1 MEAWLKHKLKKV
13 NSLQTRTVVIHFVV
27 SSAWG
32 STWKKMEVVMLSSF
46 IESRLGVKDCAK
58 DWVRST
64 DEMSFYC
71 TDRVERLEDELIEPT
86 EVRILIWDEIMPA
99 SQSSGGKDT

>member
-1 MEAWLKHKLKKV
+1 M
-13 NSLQTRTVVIHFVV
+13 
-27 SSAWG
+27 
-32 STWKKMEVVMLSSF
+32 
-46 IESRLGVKDCAK
+46 
-58 DWVRST
+58 RST